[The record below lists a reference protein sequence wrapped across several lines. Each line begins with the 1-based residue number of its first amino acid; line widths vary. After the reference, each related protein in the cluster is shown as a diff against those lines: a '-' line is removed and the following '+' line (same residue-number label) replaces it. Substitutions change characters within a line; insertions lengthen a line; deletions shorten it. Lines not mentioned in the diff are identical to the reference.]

1 MLVVVIISLCKQVC
15 TWLIYISVLEA
26 EAIALRARG
35 LSGQEAW
42 GSLPSM
48 TQSSYYIIN
57 FDFIYSYYTFKLIY
71 TWVNFVDTQMTDR
84 IIVT

>member
-1 MLVVVIISLCKQVC
+1 MLVVVVIISLCKQVC
-15 TWLIYISVLEA
+15 IWLLYISVPVLES

-35 LSGQEAW
+35 LSGHEAW
-42 GSLPSM
+42 GSM
-48 TQSSYYIIN
+48 TQSYYIIN
-57 FDFIYSYYTFKLIY
+57 FDFKLIYVIY